1 MGGREYSQ
9 TKERSRRRKTIPL
22 DGGIRNEYSFLVTA
36 AAAAPHVDDK
46 REAILGAALELFAD
60 RGFHGTAVP
69 QIAERAGVGAGT
81 IYRYFASKE
90 AIVNAL
96 YQRWKEA
103 LGATLMDEFPFDK
116 PARAQIDHVV
126 TRLFGFAKKHPSA
139 LKFLETHHHASY
151 LDARSLEL
159 EAKLLEP
166 VRTFFEHHG
175 KARLTRKAPPEVLFG
190 IVWGGSMGI
199 IRASWEG
206 FLQLDDK
213 IVTHAKDALWD
224 AIRRHD

>member
-1 MGGREYSQ
+1 MNIHS
-9 TKERSRRRKTIPL
+9 
-22 DGGIRNEYSFLVTA
+22 LVNAT
-36 AAAAPHVDDK
+36 AAPHVDDK
-46 REAILGAALELFAD
+46 REAILGAALELFAE

-69 QIAERAGVGAGT
+69 QIADKAGVGAGT

-116 PARAQIDHVV
+116 PARAQLEHVV
-126 TRLFGFAKKHPSA
+126 VRLFGFAKKHPSA
-139 LKFLETHHHASY
+139 LKFLEAHHHASY

-166 VRTFFEHHG
+166 VRSFFEHHG

-190 IVWGGSMGI
+190 ILWGGCMGI

-206 FLQLDDK
+206 YVQLDDK
-213 IVTHAKDALWD
+213 IVAHAKDALWD
-224 AIRRHD
+224 ALRRQDP